1 MRLIRQ
7 MAAAVIRRKALK
19 AKKLFS
25 VPQNAPQTPH
35 IIGPRKYPM
44 PQKR

>member
-1 MRLIRQ
+1 MKIV
-7 MAAAVIRRKALK
+7 AAAIIRKALN
-19 AKKLFS
+19 AKKLFCI
-25 VPQNAPQTPH
+25 PTIDPMIPH

>member
-1 MRLIRQ
+1 MIRQ
-7 MAAAVIRRKALK
+7 IAAAVIRRKALK

-25 VPQNAPQTPH
+25 MPRNAPQTPH
-35 IIGPRKYPM
+35 IMGPRKYPM